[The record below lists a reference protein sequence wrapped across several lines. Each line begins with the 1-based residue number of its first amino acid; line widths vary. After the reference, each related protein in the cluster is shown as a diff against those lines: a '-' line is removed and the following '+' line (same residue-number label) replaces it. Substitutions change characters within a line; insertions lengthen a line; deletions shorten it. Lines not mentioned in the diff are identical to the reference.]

1 MLNKNVLADIVDSL
15 KCNYISEDLT
25 VMESAVA
32 EALKK
37 YWSLTEKGDIE
48 DVMDALADNGI
59 EVKEL
64 AINNLCII
72 TLSNEDKLYNSSSR
86 KTRYVQC
93 LHLLILPP

>member
-1 MLNKNVLADIVDSL
+1 MLNKNVLTDIVDSL

-59 EVKEL
+59 EEVREGGFL
-64 AINNLCII
+64 AWGDI
-72 TLSNEDKLYNSSSR
+72 THRIS
-86 KTRYVQC
+86 
-93 LHLLILPP
+93 